1 MKNKLNYFPY
11 NPFFVLTLIFIIVF
25 LIALVQIGI
34 ITYAYEK
41 LGIDGQNVLLILM
54 LSIIGS
60 YINIPVTEIES
71 ETRKKSRQ
79 IVIYGIRHVIPDFRN
94 TNKTIIAVN
103 VGGAL
108 IPVLLSLYLMMK
120 NEIIYQSL
128 AGIFM
133 ISLIVY
139 YLSKPVPGLGI
150 AVPVLIPPIAA
161 AIVSF
166 LIPSSSAPALAYVS
180 GTIGTLVGGDIM
192 KLNKI
197 KKLGTPVASI
207 GGAGTFDGI
216 FIIGIL
222 AVLLA

>member
-11 NPFFVLTLIFIIVF
+11 NPFFIITLIFIIVF
-25 LIALVQIGI
+25 LLVLVQIGI

-41 LGIDGQNVLLILM
+41 LGIEGQYVLMILI

-60 YINIPVTEIES
+60 YINIPITEIDS
-71 ETRKKSRQ
+71 EAPGKSRQ
-79 IVIYGIRHVIPDFRN
+79 IVVYGIRYIIPDFRRM
-94 TNKTIIAVN
+94 NKTIIAVN

-108 IPVLLSLYLMMK
+108 IPVLLSLYLIMK
-120 NEIIYQSL
+120 NGIFIQSL
-128 AGIFM
+128 AGICL

-166 LIPSSSAPALAYVS
+166 IIPSPSAPALAYVS
-180 GTIGTLVGGDIM
+180 GTIGTLIGGDVM
-192 KLNKI
+192 KLGKI